1 MSAHER
7 LAVDAWEAMFRAQ
20 STLFRRF
27 QQAPVWAD
35 RNPREYDVLYQ
46 MSLAGGSGVR
56 QRDLMNRLMMSQPSL
71 SRVIDRLVTDDLI
84 DRCPDPRDGRG
95 ALLSLTAEGSALQ
108 RRIGAAHAKDVA
120 QALTSRL
127 SDDELV
133 QLRSLTQKLTCVET
147 RDAEGRQGDAA

>member
-1 MSAHER
+1 MSARER
-7 LAVDAWEAMFRAQ
+7 LAVDSWEALFRAQ
-20 STLFRRF
+20 STLFKRF
-27 QQAPVWAD
+27 QQAPVWAG

-46 MSLAGGSGVR
+46 MSVGGAAGVR

-71 SRVIDRLVTDDLI
+71 SRVVDRLVTDGLI

-95 ALLSLTAEGSALQ
+95 ALLSLTPEGASLQ

-127 SDDELV
+127 SDEELV
-133 QLRSLTQKLTCVET
+133 QLRNLTEKLTGAET
-147 RDAEGRQGDAA
+147 RDAGAEPGGEA

>member
-1 MSAHER
+1 MSASER
-7 LAVDAWEAMFRAQ
+7 LAVESWEALFRAQ

-27 QQAPVWAD
+27 QQAPVWAG

-46 MSLAGGSGVR
+46 MSLGGESGVR

-71 SRVIDRLVTDDLI
+71 SRVVDRLVSDGLI

-95 ALLSLTAEGSALQ
+95 ALLSLTSEGASLQ

-127 SDDELV
+127 SDDELM
-133 QLRSLTQKLTCVET
+133 QLRALAQKLVCAET
-147 RDAEGRQGDAA
+147 RDVDHGARGAA

>member
-1 MSAHER
+1 MSARER

-71 SRVIDRLVTDDLI
+71 SRVIDRLVTDELI

-108 RRIGAAHAKDVA
+108 RRIGVAHAKDVA

-133 QLRSLTQKLTCVET
+133 QLRSLTQKLTCAET
-147 RDAEGRQGDAA
+147 RDAEARQGDAS